1 MSCDCSISINFSMKK
16 QGDPHVRCVMWTLGL
31 VVAGSIILFGALG
44 SIQNECGNEDP
55 TLLAGINGFS
65 SALSCK
71 KLYRYY
77 WFITS
82 LAFVTAVYG
91 LWVSAT
97 GGLVSSRGS
106 VMGLLVVACLLT
118 INMTEAFYGVM
129 DVSKFETGT
138 ARDRSRTMYAGCII
152 TAVFQAFGIIVVGM
166 EQGATEE
173 AAAKPV
179 KEEKKKA
186 AKEIEVPAAAP
197 APIAAPAAEP
207 APTAPAAAAPAAQH
221 VSEATPAVALTVQ
234 EEQKA

>member
-1 MSCDCSISINFSMKK
+1 MSCDCSINISFSMKK

-31 VVAGSIILFGALG
+31 IVAGSIILFGALG
-44 SIQNECGNEDP
+44 SIQNECGNQDP
-55 TLLAGINGFS
+55 TLLAGVNGFS
-65 SALSCK
+65 SVLSCK

-77 WFITS
+77 WFITA
-82 LAFVTAVYG
+82 LAFVTAIYG

-97 GGLVSSRGS
+97 GALATSRGA

-129 DVSKFETGT
+129 GVDKFENGT

-179 KEEKKKA
+179 KEAVKQEKVAK
-186 AKEIEVPAAAP
+186 KEIEVPAAAP
-197 APIAAPAAEP
+197 APAAEPVPAPAAEP
-207 APTAPAAAAPAAQH
+207 AAEAA
-221 VSEATPAVALTVQ
+221 PAVALTVQ